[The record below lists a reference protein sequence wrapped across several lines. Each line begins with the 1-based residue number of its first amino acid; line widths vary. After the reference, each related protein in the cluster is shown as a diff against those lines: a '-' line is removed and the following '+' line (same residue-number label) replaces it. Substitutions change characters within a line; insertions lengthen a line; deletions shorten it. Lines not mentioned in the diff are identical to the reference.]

1 MSLINCPECGKEIS
15 DKSDKCI
22 NCGFPIRNEEHTT
35 EKENYVFCNN
45 CNTEN
50 NIGDDYCSCCGMR
63 ITPYSTSENNG
74 YSNQPL
80 YQECGNFKKKDSVLS
95 IIAAVLSIFT
105 ITFFFGF
112 IIALIDLGI
121 NDKTKRH
128 LGSWFSVIFGIII
141 FIFLNIK

>member
-22 NCGFPIRNEEHTT
+22 NCGFPIGNEEHPT

-50 NIGDDYCSCCGMR
+50 NIGDDYCSCCGIR
-63 ITPYSTSENNG
+63 ITPYYTSESNE
-74 YSNQPL
+74 YLNQPL
-80 YQECGNFKKKDSVLS
+80 YQEYETLKKQDSVLS

-105 ITFFFGF
+105 VTFFFGF